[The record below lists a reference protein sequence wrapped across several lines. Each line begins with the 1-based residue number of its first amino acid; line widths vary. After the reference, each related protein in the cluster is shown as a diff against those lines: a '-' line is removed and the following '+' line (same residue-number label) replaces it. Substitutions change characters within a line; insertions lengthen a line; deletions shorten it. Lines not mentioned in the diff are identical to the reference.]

1 MRQIERARPLPCR
14 GRAGALGPKA
24 ISLPQRPT
32 RQSAKLALSSDFE
45 MPGAGL
51 EPARPLGGHLILSR
65 PCGSRPVSAR
75 LRNPR
80 YSAASPGGGSGTVSV
95 GLGCS
100 RCPAVAPLVTVAR
113 ERRRPSP
120 PASLD
125 LRQSNQPFT
134 RTRALLSGEK
144 SDAARDRNPRAARFS
159 CSRCI
164 VSCSDAA
171 TLLAGGRLTAT
182 ATRSAATSDATANG
196 GDAAAV
202 VAHRAS
208 AARRA
213 HARIGGES
221 PGRMQTSLLLSLIE
235 MDELAVPL
243 QKQRTF
249 MWPPCEVVDCP
260 APSRRSVIPATTR
273 RGRGCLRGLLRAA

>member
-1 MRQIERARPLPCR
+1 MAE
-14 GRAGALGPKA
+14 
-24 ISLPQRPT
+24 
-32 RQSAKLALSSDFE
+32 QSN
-45 MPGAGL
+45 
-51 EPARPLGGHLILSR
+51 SR
-65 PCGSRPVSAR
+65 
-75 LRNPR
+75 
-80 YSAASPGGGSGTVSV
+80 SPGRER
-95 GLGCS
+95 CS
-100 RCPAVAPLVTVAR
+100 RAKRATPPGTGILG
-113 ERRRPSP
+113 RRH
-120 PASLD
+120 L
-125 LRQSNQPFT
+125 
-134 RTRALLSGEK
+134 
-144 SDAARDRNPRAARFS
+144 S

-213 HARIGGES
+213 HAHIGGES

-260 APSRRSVIPATTR
+260 APSRRSMIPATTR
-273 RGRGCLRGLLRAA
+273 RGRGCLRGLHAYEGFMPTRASAGGLAAEERPAAKP